1 MPHRSKHKSEE
12 KRLQEF
18 AARLQRLRPLLFS
31 VSADIV
37 GPEHAEDVI
46 QDVYLRLE
54 TRIKT
59 GDEVPDPL
67 IVTAAKNLAIDRI
80 RRERRQYLGD
90 DTKSALTQWRP
101 KDSWDFQQT
110 SDLNSTELLDDLTP
124 LEREVFQLRIG
135 QHKTHQEIA
144 DELGRSHEAVRK
156 LFQRAR
162 EKAQARTL
170 YLFLRQGDYS
180 NLNIPRITLEQ
191 AARAA
196 ELCRGNAEAM
206 ESLFAAFERKELH
219 RAIQNA
225 TWILA
230 QLYRPGSH
238 EAEQVEQ
245 FLVRQLQTGD
255 LYRGNK
261 NYLAEALIDLNYR
274 RYIYVVRRDFLL
286 KLHELED
293 RVTWQSSPREEKAEL
308 QRPCIFEIK
317 TIRPIGREVR
327 PEEVRRMLRTYLSG
341 EGSIDFRR
349 CLAFQLLRLH
359 PWEDRIA
366 REVALWLDLELD
378 QINAL
383 YVVKYLRLHGHREH
397 PSLFDASLFNAI
409 KNVAERWPRNAYLAD
424 SVSALASRIQH
435 RPRGIITNPTEGT
448 HTAGI
453 HAP

>member
-1 MPHRSKHKSEE
+1 MLHRSKSKSEE

-54 TRIKT
+54 TRVRT

-101 KDSWDFQQT
+101 RDSWDFQQT
-110 SDLNSTELLDDLTP
+110 SDLASTELLDDLTP
-124 LEREVFQLRIG
+124 LERKVFQLRVG

-144 DELGRSHEAVRK
+144 GETGRSHDAVRK
-156 LFQRAR
+156 IFQRAR

-170 YLFLRQGDYS
+170 CLFLRQGDYS
-180 NLNIPRITLEQ
+180 NLNVPRISMEQ

-196 ELCRGNAEAM
+196 ELCRGDAEAVD
-206 ESLFAAFERKELH
+206 SLFAAFERKELH

-225 TWILA
+225 TWIMA
-230 QLYRPGSH
+230 QLYRPGSN
-238 EAEQVEQ
+238 EAGQVEQ
-245 FLVRQLQTGD
+245 FFVRQLQTGD

-274 RYIYVVRRDFLL
+274 RYIYIVRRDFLL

-308 QRPCIFEIK
+308 RRPCIFEIK

-359 PWEDRIA
+359 PWEDRTA

-397 PSLFDASLFNAI
+397 PRLFDASLFNAI
-409 KNVAERWPRNAYLAD
+409 KNVAERWPRNGYLAD
-424 SVSALASRIQH
+424 SVSVLAARMH
-435 RPRGIITNPTEGT
+435 RQGRVTSAGAVEAA
-448 HTAGI
+448 HTASL
-453 HAP
+453 

>member
-1 MPHRSKHKSEE
+1 MSPHFKRKSEE

-54 TRIKT
+54 TRVKT
-59 GDEVPDPL
+59 GDEVPDAL

-80 RRERRQYLGD
+80 RRERRQVLGD
-90 DTKSALTQWRP
+90 ETKSALTQWRP
-101 KDSWDFQQT
+101 RESWEFQQP
-110 SDLNSTELLDDLTP
+110 SELNSTELLDDLTP
-124 LEREVFQLRIG
+124 LERVVFQLRIG
-135 QHKTHQEIA
+135 QHRTHQEIA
-144 DELGRSHEAVRK
+144 DELGRSHDAIRK
-156 LFQRAR
+156 VFQRAR

-170 YLFLRQGDYS
+170 QLFLRRGDYS
-180 NLNIPRITLEQ
+180 NFNIPRISLEQ
-191 AARAA
+191 ARRAA
-196 ELCRGNAEAM
+196 EACRGDAEAV
-206 ESLFAAFERKELH
+206 ESLFAVFERKELH

-230 QLYRPGSH
+230 NMYRPGSH
-238 EAEQVEQ
+238 EAEQVER
-245 FLVRQLQTGD
+245 FLVGQLQTGD

-261 NYLAEALIDLNYR
+261 NYLAEALLDLNYR
-274 RYIYVVRRDFLL
+274 RYIYIVRRDFLL

-293 RVTWQSSPREEKAEL
+293 RVTWRTSRREEKAEL

-327 PEEVRRMLRTYLSG
+327 PEEVRQLLKTYLSG

-366 REVALWLDLELD
+366 REVSLWLDLELD

-383 YVVKYLRLHGHREH
+383 YVVKYLRLHGYRQH
-397 PSLFDASLFNAI
+397 PRLFDASLFHAI
-409 KNVAERWPRNAYLAD
+409 KNVAERWPRNTYLAD
-424 SVSALASRIQH
+424 SLPILSA
-435 RPRGIITNPTEGT
+435 RPRHGLRANSEGAQKEPAAT
-448 HTAGI
+448 GMETG
-453 HAP
+453 